1 MKISSNV
8 IKKYSSKNKF
18 QIFFNMLNHLN
29 KNKIEYFL
37 FHNSSDLQ
45 KKNGKKNI

>member
-1 MKISSNV
+1 
-8 IKKYSSKNKF
+8 
-18 QIFFNMLNHLN
+18 MLNHLN

-45 KKNGKKNI
+45 KKNGKKYLIIF